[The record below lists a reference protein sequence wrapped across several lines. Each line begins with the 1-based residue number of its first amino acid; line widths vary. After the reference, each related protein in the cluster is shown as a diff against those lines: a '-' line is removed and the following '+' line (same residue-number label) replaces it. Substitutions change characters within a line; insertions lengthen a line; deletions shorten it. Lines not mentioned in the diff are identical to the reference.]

1 MPGSDKMDWRVS
13 AVIPAYNRG
22 EFIGETIRSIQ
33 AQSVPVHEI
42 ILIDDESSDDT
53 AAVVTTFGEA
63 VRYKKIRNSG
73 APVARHV
80 GASMAS
86 GNWLWFCDSDD
97 LWKPDFLARAR
108 AIANHEPF
116 FPQFIFGNFCLVRDG
131 VWENRSKFESAP
143 PGYWDEMAASRTPD
157 GDFIL
162 EPLYPHLLKF
172 QAVFHSTILMT
183 TAFYHQVGG
192 YDVRFAR
199 TGSED
204 FEFTLRCAER
214 MPTGVITEPLVGI
227 RRHEG
232 NFSGNQLRNLLGEVD
247 ILRHA
252 LAYHAAAATLESE
265 ILSEIARR
273 SQEALEFAFSDGN
286 YRLVASLA
294 HAIPLADLSLKS
306 RLKILLATLPPAIRD
321 PALALAGMG
330 HKQTRRT
337 AR

>member
-22 EFIGETIRSIQ
+22 EYIGDTIRAIQ

-42 ILIDDESSDDT
+42 IVIDDESSDDT
-53 AAVVTTFGEA
+53 AAVVAGFGAA
-63 VRYKKIRNSG
+63 VRYRKIRNSG
-73 APVARHV
+73 APVARHA
-80 GASMAS
+80 GASMAT

-97 LWKPDFLARAR
+97 LWKPDFLSRAR
-108 AIANHEPF
+108 ALANHEPF

-131 VWENRSKFESAP
+131 VWESRSKFETAP
-143 PGYWDEMAASRTPD
+143 PGYWDKMAASRTPD

-192 YDVRFAR
+192 YDGRFAR

-252 LAYHAAAATLESE
+252 LAYHAAAAPLESE

-273 SQEALEFAFSDGN
+273 SQEALGLAFSDGN
-286 YRLVASLA
+286 YRLVTSLA
-294 HAIPLADLSLKS
+294 HAIPLAELSLKS
-306 RLKILLATLPPAIRD
+306 RFKILLATLPPAIRD
-321 PALALAGMG
+321 PALALAG
-330 HKQTRRT
+330 HKTGRT